1 MKKYLVSTALIGFL
15 ALASTAASA
24 AVVCNDEG
32 DCWKTK
38 DSFTYPPDAS
48 LHVYDD
54 DWKWKGDNI
63 AGAMQVRG
71 AAIGVAAFGSAFKP
85 MMQP

>member
-1 MKKYLVSTALIGFL
+1 MKKYLCSAALVSFL
-15 ALASTAASA
+15 ALASTGASA

-38 DSFTYPPDAS
+38 EKLTYPPNVS

-54 DWKWKGDNI
+54 DYKWEGDKYHWRD
-63 AGAMQVRG
+63 AGPGRG
-71 AAIGVAAFGSAFKP
+71 YWRGGVWVGF
-85 MMQP
+85 